1 MDDMSDDSGR
11 APTRRSLR
19 EQRRV
24 SESADGGHDRGHV
37 SGEVPAAQH
46 GPRSSENTNELDR
59 VARAN
64 RSRRA
69 ADVPFDMVPEREE
82 HSDPGERSSL
92 QRAREREALKVRRET
107 SVQPKAA
114 PVSTKHSGDEP
125 APLTRRQLR
134 LQALAAARTAAP
146 TEEPKAEVAPRDES
160 SSQSGEDSVES
171 QNSLSVEEA
180 LEARRQ
186 TVTDQP
192 EEPEAE
198 TAVAEEH
205 DDLEVLAKQRELAAR
220 AAIISRRV
228 TERERLK
235 RAHSTRTQEEQAGDP
250 FTGAMDRL
258 RREKAERDLAN
269 TGINAPETSGFHL
282 QMPATGKGPAV
293 VAPAPGT
300 VHEEIAEKSDEP
312 QTTAPVPDETG
323 RDAARQPV
331 SASSAQGLDPLDYR
345 MGGVR
350 RANIWVWAV
359 LGVLL
364 VGAAALTTGIIL
376 ITTNG

>member
-1 MDDMSDDSGR
+1 MDDMSDDLGR

-24 SESADGGHDRGHV
+24 SESADGGHV
-37 SGEVPAAQH
+37 SGVDSAAQ
-46 GPRSSENTNELDR
+46 PELRSSQDTNELDR

-82 HSDPGERSSL
+82 HGEPGERSSL
-92 QRAREREALKVRRET
+92 QRARDREALKVRREA
-107 SVQPKAA
+107 SAQPKAA
-114 PVSTKHSGDEP
+114 PGSTRSGGEEP

-146 TEEPKAEVAPRDES
+146 TEEPDAEAALPGDEPP
-160 SSQSGEDSVES
+160 SQSAEDSVEARD
-171 QNSLSVEEA
+171 SLSVEKA

-186 TVTDQP
+186 TVADQP

-198 TAVAEEH
+198 PAVAEEH
-205 DDLEVLAKQRELAAR
+205 DDLEILAKQRELAAR

-228 TERERLK
+228 AERERLK
-235 RAHSTRTQEEQAGDP
+235 RTHSTRTQEEQAGDP

-282 QMPATGKGPAV
+282 QMPATGKRPTV
-293 VAPAPGT
+293 VAPTPGT
-300 VHEEIAEKSDEP
+300 NHEEIVEKPDEP
-312 QTTAPVPDETG
+312 QSSASVSDETG

-331 SASSAQGLDPLDYR
+331 SASSALGLDPLDYR
-345 MGGVR
+345 TGGVR
-350 RANIWVWAV
+350 RANIWAWAV
-359 LGVLL
+359 LGVFLL
-364 VGAAALTTGIIL
+364 GAAALTTGIIL

>member
-1 MDDMSDDSGR
+1 MDDMSDDLGR

-37 SGEVPAAQH
+37 SGEDSAAQPE
-46 GPRSSENTNELDR
+46 PRSSQDTNELDR

-82 HSDPGERSSL
+82 HGEPGERSSL
-92 QRAREREALKVRRET
+92 QRARDREALKVRREA
-107 SVQPKAA
+107 SAQPKAA
-114 PVSTKHSGDEP
+114 PGSTRPGGEEP

-146 TEEPKAEVAPRDES
+146 TEEPDAEVAPGDEPP
-160 SSQSGEDSVES
+160 SQSGEDSVEARD
-171 QNSLSVEEA
+171 SLSVEQA

-186 TVTDQP
+186 TVADQP
-192 EEPEAE
+192 EESEAE
-198 TAVAEEH
+198 PTVAEEH
-205 DDLEVLAKQRELAAR
+205 DDLEILAKQRELAAR

-228 TERERLK
+228 AERERLK
-235 RAHSTRTQEEQAGDP
+235 RTHSTRTQEEQAGDP

-282 QMPATGKGPAV
+282 QMPATGKGPTV
-293 VAPAPGT
+293 VAPTPGT
-300 VHEEIAEKSDEP
+300 DHEEIVQKPDELQP
-312 QTTAPVPDETG
+312 SASVSGETG

-331 SASSAQGLDPLDYR
+331 SASSALGLDPLDYR
-345 MGGVR
+345 TGGVR
-350 RANIWVWAV
+350 RANIWAWAV
-359 LGVLL
+359 LGVFLL
-364 VGAAALTTGIIL
+364 GAAALTTGIIL

>member
-1 MDDMSDDSGR
+1 MDNMSDDLGR
-11 APTRRSLR
+11 TPTRRSLR

-24 SESADGGHDRGHV
+24 SESADGGHDRGQV
-37 SGEVPAAQH
+37 LGEDAAAQPE
-46 GPRSSENTNELDR
+46 PRSSGDTNELDR
-59 VARAN
+59 VTKAN

-82 HSDPGERSSL
+82 QSEPGERSSL
-92 QRAREREALKVRRET
+92 QRARDREALKARREAAA
-107 SVQPKAA
+107 QPPAA
-114 PVSTKHSGDEP
+114 PASSQPNGDEP

-134 LQALAAARTAAP
+134 LQALAAARAAAA
-146 TEEPKAEVAPRDES
+146 TEEPAAEVTPSAEPP
-160 SSQSGEDSVES
+160 SQTVQDPVET
-171 QNSLSVEEA
+171 QDSLSVEAA

-186 TVTDQP
+186 TVFEQP
-192 EEPEAE
+192 VKAGAEAE
-198 TAVAEEH
+198 EEH
-205 DDLEVLAKQRELAAR
+205 DDLEILAKQRELAAR

-228 TERERLK
+228 AERERLK
-235 RAHSTRTQEEQAGDP
+235 RAHSTRNQDEQAGDP

-282 QMPATGKGPAV
+282 QIPATGKGPAV
-293 VAPAPGT
+293 EAPTPGAVSENVGAKPEEREPSAPF
-300 VHEEIAEKSDEP
+300 SDEP
-312 QTTAPVPDETG
+312 G

-331 SASSAQGLDPLDYR
+331 SARSAQGLDPLDYQT
-345 MGGVR
+345 GGAR
-350 RANIWVWAV
+350 RANIWAWTV

-376 ITTNG
+376 ITTHG

>member
-1 MDDMSDDSGR
+1 MDNMSDDLGR
-11 APTRRSLR
+11 TPTRRSLR

-24 SESADGGHDRGHV
+24 SESADGGHDRGQV
-37 SGEVPAAQH
+37 LGEDAAAQPE
-46 GPRSSENTNELDR
+46 PRSSGDTNELDR
-59 VARAN
+59 VTKAN

-82 HSDPGERSSL
+82 QSEPGERSSL
-92 QRAREREALKVRRET
+92 QRARDREALKARREAAA
-107 SVQPKAA
+107 QPPAA
-114 PVSTKHSGDEP
+114 PASSQPSGDEP

-134 LQALAAARTAAP
+134 LQALAAARAAAA
-146 TEEPKAEVAPRDES
+146 TEEPAAEVTPSAEPP
-160 SSQSGEDSVES
+160 SQTVQDPVET
-171 QNSLSVEEA
+171 QDSLSVEAA

-186 TVTDQP
+186 TVFEQP
-192 EEPEAE
+192 VKAGAEAE
-198 TAVAEEH
+198 EEH
-205 DDLEVLAKQRELAAR
+205 DDLEILAKQRELAAR

-228 TERERLK
+228 AERERLK
-235 RAHSTRTQEEQAGDP
+235 RAHSTRNQDEQAGDP

-282 QMPATGKGPAV
+282 QIPATGKGPAV
-293 VAPAPGT
+293 EAPTPGAVSENVGAKPEERELSAPF
-300 VHEEIAEKSDEP
+300 SDEP
-312 QTTAPVPDETG
+312 G

-331 SASSAQGLDPLDYR
+331 SARSAQGLDPLDYQT
-345 MGGVR
+345 GGAR
-350 RANIWVWAV
+350 RANIWAWTV

-376 ITTNG
+376 ITTHG

>member
-1 MDDMSDDSGR
+1 MDNMSDDLGR
-11 APTRRSLR
+11 TPTRRSLR

-24 SESADGGHDRGHV
+24 SESADGGHDRGQV
-37 SGEVPAAQH
+37 PGEDAAAQPE
-46 GPRSSENTNELDR
+46 PRSSGDTNELDR
-59 VARAN
+59 VTKAN

-82 HSDPGERSSL
+82 QSEPGERSSL
-92 QRAREREALKVRRET
+92 QRARDREALKARREAAA
-107 SVQPKAA
+107 QPPAA
-114 PVSTKHSGDEP
+114 PASSQPSGDEP

-134 LQALAAARTAAP
+134 LQALAAARAAAA
-146 TEEPKAEVAPRDES
+146 TEEPAAEVTPSAEPP
-160 SSQSGEDSVES
+160 SQTVEDPVET
-171 QNSLSVEEA
+171 QDSLSVEAA

-186 TVTDQP
+186 TVLEQP
-192 EEPEAE
+192 AKAGAE
-198 TAVAEEH
+198 VEEEH
-205 DDLEVLAKQRELAAR
+205 DDLEILAKQRELAAR

-228 TERERLK
+228 AERERLK
-235 RAHSTRTQEEQAGDP
+235 RVHSTRNQDEQAGDP

-282 QMPATGKGPAV
+282 QIPATGKGPAV
-293 VAPAPGT
+293 EAPTPGAVSENVGAKPEEREPSAPL
-300 VHEEIAEKSDEP
+300 S
-312 QTTAPVPDETG
+312 DETG

-331 SASSAQGLDPLDYR
+331 SARSAQGLDPLDYQT
-345 MGGVR
+345 GGAR
-350 RANIWVWAV
+350 RANIWAWTV

-376 ITTNG
+376 ITTHG

>member
-1 MDDMSDDSGR
+1 MSDDLGR
-11 APTRRSLR
+11 TPTRRSLR

-24 SESADGGHDRGHV
+24 SESADGGHDRGQV
-37 SGEVPAAQH
+37 LGEDAAAQPE
-46 GPRSSENTNELDR
+46 PRSSGDTNELDR
-59 VARAN
+59 VTKAN

-82 HSDPGERSSL
+82 QSEPGERSSL
-92 QRAREREALKVRRET
+92 QRARDREALKARREAAA
-107 SVQPKAA
+107 QPPAA
-114 PVSTKHSGDEP
+114 PASSQPSGDEP

-134 LQALAAARTAAP
+134 LQALAAARAAAA
-146 TEEPKAEVAPRDES
+146 TEEPAAEVTPSAEPP
-160 SSQSGEDSVES
+160 SQTVQDPVET
-171 QNSLSVEEA
+171 QDSLSVEAA

-186 TVTDQP
+186 TVFEQP
-192 EEPEAE
+192 VKAGAEAE
-198 TAVAEEH
+198 EEH
-205 DDLEVLAKQRELAAR
+205 DDLEILAKQRELAAR

-228 TERERLK
+228 AERERLK
-235 RAHSTRTQEEQAGDP
+235 RAHSTRNQDEQAGDP

-282 QMPATGKGPAV
+282 QIPATGKGPAV
-293 VAPAPGT
+293 EAPTPGAVSENVGAKPEERELSAPF
-300 VHEEIAEKSDEP
+300 SDEP
-312 QTTAPVPDETG
+312 G

-331 SASSAQGLDPLDYR
+331 SARSAQGLDPLDYQT
-345 MGGVR
+345 GGAR
-350 RANIWVWAV
+350 RANIWAWTV

-376 ITTNG
+376 ITTHG